1 MTAAQAWYNQTYAEQ
16 QAPPSHVDGKLY
28 VDPQSTDRDRQWALW
43 THLAPLMAAVVSSG
57 TLAPLGIVW
66 GLYIMHMPGK
76 ERPFVA
82 DHGRE
87 MFNFSVSYLIY
98 WTVGSA
104 VVGIVSFGAA
114 LIVYLPFLVVMG
126 VLCPILAAVAGAKG
140 RYYRY
145 PMTIRFMKA
154 PYEKDDSQDNPPQ
167 GQAA

>member
-1 MTAAQAWYNQTYAEQ
+1 MTAAQAWYNQP
-16 QAPPSHVDGKLY
+16 QANEDAPHGHIDGKEY
-28 VDPQSTDRDRQWALW
+28 VDTLSTDRDRQWGLW
-43 THLAPLMAAVVSSG
+43 AHLAPLMAAVVSSG

-76 ERPFVA
+76 DRPFVA

-104 VVGIVSFGAA
+104 VVAIVSFGAA

-126 VLCPILAAVAGAKG
+126 VLFPILAAVAAAKG

-145 PMTIRFMKA
+145 PMTIRFMKGPA
-154 PYEKDDSQDNPPQ
+154 PTA
-167 GQAA
+167 QAA